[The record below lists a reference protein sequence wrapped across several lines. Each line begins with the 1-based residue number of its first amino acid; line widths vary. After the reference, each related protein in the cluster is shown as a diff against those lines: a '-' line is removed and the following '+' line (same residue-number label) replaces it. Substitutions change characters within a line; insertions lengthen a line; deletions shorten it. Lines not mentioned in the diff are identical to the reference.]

1 MILRFDFDP
10 CSTAWDVSFTFT
22 ELFCARR
29 WQQYFTQHFN
39 TSDANCIELTST
51 KKTLNILAKRG
62 RVSCQS
68 VVPWS
73 RIQSHKS
80 LWFGIKTLVSWKVWL
95 FQLAWELDFD
105 ISSDQLWPLPF
116 LAWELVSYEV
126 KDLVLF
132 ILCEKLVQCSQNCET
147 MRIMSCHSKEYLTL
161 GTNEENAIS
170 QDCVLC
176 QSFLIFYMYI
186 SAWYLY
192 SVYCGPIFMNKDAYL
207 VFGPC
212 MASCCNVSHVF
223 LCCPAVTQSCP
234 CTERY

>member
-22 ELFCARR
+22 ELFV
-29 WQQYFTQHFN
+29 QDDDSN
-39 TSDANCIELTST
+39 TSHSTST
-51 KKTLNILAKRG
+51 HLTQTALNWPVQKKTLNILAKRG

-73 RIQSHKS
+73 WDFPVFSSFRIQSHKS
-80 LWFGIKTLVSWKVWL
+80 LGFGIKTLVSWKVWL

-161 GTNEENAIS
+161 GANEENAIS
-170 QDCVLC
+170 QECVFC

-212 MASCCNVSHVF
+212 TASCCNVSHVF
-223 LCCPAVTQSCP
+223 LCCPAVT
-234 CTERY
+234 

>member
-1 MILRFDFDP
+1 MRRKLHFSR
-10 CSTAWDVSFTFT
+10 TF
-22 ELFCARR
+22 FCARR
-29 WQQYFTQHFN
+29 WQQYFTQHLN

-51 KKTLNILAKRG
+51 KKDFKHSGKKRASILPECGALVLRLFPFSHRLGSSLIK
-62 RVSCQS
+62 VSDLVS
-68 VVPWS
+68 KHWS
-73 RIQSHKS
+73 REKS
-80 LWFGIKTLVSWKVWL
+80 DSSNLPESWTLTSV
-95 FQLAWELDFD
+95 E
-105 ISSDQLWPLPF
+105 INYGPF

-192 SVYCGPIFMNKDAYL
+192 SVYCGPIFMYKDAYL

-212 MASCCNVSHVF
+212 TASCCNVSHVF
-223 LCCPAVTQSCP
+223 LCCPAVT
-234 CTERY
+234 